1 MVEFLKAL
9 FCCFGP
15 AILYQIAKTIRER
28 MERMNNDSANNTRES
43 DNYENSRQL

>member
-1 MVEFLKAL
+1 MVEVLKVL

-28 MERMNNDSANNTRES
+28 MEES
-43 DNYENSRQL
+43 DDNE